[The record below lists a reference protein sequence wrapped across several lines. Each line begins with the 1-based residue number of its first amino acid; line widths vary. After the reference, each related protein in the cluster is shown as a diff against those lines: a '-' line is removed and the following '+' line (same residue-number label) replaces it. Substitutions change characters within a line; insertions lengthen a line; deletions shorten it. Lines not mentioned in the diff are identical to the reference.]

1 MTKLKVA
8 VIVSSLF
15 ASAAFAQS
23 TPPSQASGAPAP
35 TAQPPVQLAQGSGA
49 PGAVS
54 GGAQASGAAVGQ
66 AGAAAAAGG
75 AGFAV
80 PFGIAAGLTAIGAA
94 STSDNGA
101 LQTTTSHF
109 TGTWLRLRCG

>member
-8 VIVSSLF
+8 VLVSSLF
-15 ASAAFAQS
+15 ASTALFAQS
-23 TPPSQASGAPAP
+23 TAPSQASGATQ

-94 STSDNGA
+94 STNDNGA
-101 LQTTTSHF
+101 LQTTTNH
-109 TGTWLRLRCG
+109 

>member
-8 VIVSSLF
+8 FLVSSLF
-15 ASAAFAQS
+15 ASTAFAQS
-23 TPPSQASGAPAP
+23 TPPSQAAGAPAP

-54 GGAQASGAAVGQ
+54 GAAQASGAAVGQ

-94 STSDNGA
+94 STDDNGPA
-101 LQTTTSHF
+101 PNTTTNH
-109 TGTWLRLRCG
+109 

>member
-8 VIVSSLF
+8 VLVSSLF
-15 ASAAFAQS
+15 ASTALFAQS

-94 STSDNGA
+94 STSDNGP
-101 LQTTTSHF
+101 LQTTTSH
-109 TGTWLRLRCG
+109 